1 MTLPIQRFLGAAVV
15 CAAIGM
21 HCGPL
26 AAAQS
31 MRPPHA
37 LSSAIDAAEAK
48 DWAAAFRLAARNG
61 EIARDMVEWH
71 RLRAGEGSPAE
82 VLSFLDRHGDWPGIA
97 YLRKQSEKAFAENAS
112 PDQTNRFFQSGA
124 PQTAWGAFALARA
137 YEAAGNSAAA
147 HDVIR
152 SAWRTMSMEAD
163 LQAAY
168 EARYAAQLK
177 DLHEARLDM
186 LLWEGARSDAGRM
199 LVHVSEGWRAL
210 AAARIALQSD
220 TGDVNALINAVPSAL
235 QGNAGLAHDR
245 YQWRIEKGYTDSARD
260 LLLERSAS
268 ADLLGR
274 PENWANWRR
283 ILTRREMREGSPAV
297 AYRIASTHGLTAG
310 SDWADL
316 EWLSGYIALRQLNDP
331 ARALEHFKNLNAEVE
346 SPISKGRAG
355 YWIGRAY
362 EALGD
367 TQAARKAYEAGGLYQ
382 TSFYGLLAA
391 EKAGL
396 PFDISLAGGTPATDW
411 RHAGFVRSTLFHAAV
426 LLIAADERVLAERFI
441 RQMAE
446 TLPEAEVVALG
457 DAMIEMNEPHLAVM
471 VGKDAASRGMVVPR
485 AYYALHPIAKLG
497 LPIEPEF
504 ALAIARR
511 ESEFDPSVVSPV
523 GARGLMQLMPA
534 TAEAMAKK
542 TSLPFNLGALTRD
555 PIYNARLGSAYLAKL
570 KEDFQG
576 NPIMMSAGYNAGP
589 SRPERWIE
597 QFGDPRRGA
606 GDIVD
611 WIEMIPFRETR
622 NYVMRVTESLPIY
635 RARLGLAPLPVPFS
649 QEIAK

>member
-1 MTLPIQRFLGAAVV
+1 
-15 CAAIGM
+15 
-21 HCGPL
+21 
-26 AAAQS
+26 
-31 MRPPHA
+31 
-37 LSSAIDAAEAK
+37 
-48 DWAAAFRLAARNG
+48 
-61 EIARDMVEWH
+61 
-71 RLRAGEGSPAE
+71 
-82 VLSFLDRHGDWPGIA
+82 
-97 YLRKQSEKAFAENAS
+97 
-112 PDQTNRFFQSGA
+112 
-124 PQTAWGAFALARA
+124 
-137 YEAAGNSAAA
+137 
-147 HDVIR
+147 
-152 SAWRTMSMEAD
+152 
-163 LQAAY
+163 
-168 EARYAAQLK
+168 
-177 DLHEARLDM
+177 
-186 LLWEGARSDAGRM
+186 
-199 LVHVSEGWRAL
+199 
-210 AAARIALQSD
+210 
-220 TGDVNALINAVPSAL
+220 
-235 QGNAGLAHDR
+235 
-245 YQWRIEKGYTDSARD
+245 

-268 ADLLGR
+268 VDQLGR
-274 PENWANWRR
+274 PESWANWRR

-367 TQAARKAYEAGGLYQ
+367 TQAARMAYEAGGLYQ

-396 PFDISLAGGTPATDW
+396 PFDISLAGGTPAMDW

-511 ESEFDPSVVSPV
+511 ESE
-523 GARGLMQLMPA
+523 
-534 TAEAMAKK
+534 
-542 TSLPFNLGALTRD
+542 LTR
-555 PIYNARLGSAYLAKL
+555 P
-570 KEDFQG
+570 
-576 NPIMMSAGYNAGP
+576 
-589 SRPERWIE
+589 W
-597 QFGDPRRGA
+597 
-606 GDIVD
+606 
-611 WIEMIPFRETR
+611 
-622 NYVMRVTESLPIY
+622 
-635 RARLGLAPLPVPFS
+635 LAPWVRGG
-649 QEIAK
+649 